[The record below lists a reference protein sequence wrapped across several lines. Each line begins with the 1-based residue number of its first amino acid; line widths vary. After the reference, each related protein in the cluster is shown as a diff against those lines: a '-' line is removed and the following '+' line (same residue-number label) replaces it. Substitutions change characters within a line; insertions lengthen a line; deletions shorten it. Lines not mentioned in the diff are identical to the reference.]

1 MNVENLKAVNKS
13 RSSQY
18 EFNKDDIGISQIDGN
33 DNFDTI
39 NDSKLFEKM
48 DGFKSFKM
56 RPTIK
61 EDEEEALDETQ
72 YVEDLTEV
80 IDDELDSKMESLHKS
95 THIHK
100 VYHQIKE
107 DQNKSSY
114 FDKEDSVGLI
124 SSADE
129 RDCMLI
135 FSGQFQFR
143 FQAINKIEKE
153 QLKMKKIRDK
163 KIETLK

>member
-1 MNVENLKAVNKS
+1 MINVETLKAVNKS

-18 EFNKDDIGISQIDGN
+18 EFNRDDIGISQIDGN
-33 DNFDTI
+33 DNFDAI

-56 RPTIK
+56 RPAIK

-100 VYHQIKE
+100 VYH
-107 DQNKSSY
+107 
-114 FDKEDSVGLI
+114 
-124 SSADE
+124 
-129 RDCMLI
+129 
-135 FSGQFQFR
+135 
-143 FQAINKIEKE
+143 
-153 QLKMKKIRDK
+153 
-163 KIETLK
+163 